1 VAWVGPSLRL
11 RAWELRGAA
20 SVARE
25 LPWVGCGSAAR
36 GRCEHHFALVAMCVL
51 TSISRDSTKAFAKL
65 AGLALVDAPPA
76 AVPSPLV
83 MEDDEVPADDD
94 VGGDC
99 FTPAR
104 STRKAVP
111 RVISNLRP
119 ARMLEGTSGVYL
131 LTNEEGVGVA
141 VFKPLD
147 EENLPVEA
155 STWAVTN
162 GMGHFRERAAFVVSD
177 EVLKGYSGVPD
188 TVIATV
194 KHEGWAGGEKRGSL
208 QRFVPASSDMS
219 DRGPA
224 NIPAEEVQKVGILDI
239 LLFNMDR
246 HEGNLLLCSKQEA
259 SQVLS
264 SKSLSLV
271 PIDHGLCL
279 PEIISQHAGPNHE
292 LLRSIYFVWQN
303 WPQARQPFSDTVRRL
318 LDRQLKDDLFRTVIA
333 NLVEDMGRNS
343 LTCGALTTLKIGA
356 MVLRN
361 AVKSGL
367 NLSEI
372 ANLVSTALAGLLQQS
387 WEKVDEEM
395 RKIVK
400 TEGQEKETQHSAAD
414 DNKQDAAAAG
424 EAVQKEMSVV
434 PYIGPSARQA
444 GASFTVSV
452 EDEDAMYPMWEM
464 RLLASLEKQLSV
476 LLSAHTAASAGNP
489 ASAAATSEHSE
500 DIKEAE
506 IKEGVEVDGGNH
518 DSSSSS
524 RLSNAELCVHD
535 RIQYLDDSDSAI
547 SADEDEGATSARTIT
562 TLRAPDRG
570 LEGNT
575 TRRRSHSSRFWG
587 SASFKPCYSRR
598 ARGRPMPRTDGRN
611 PRHRPAVAPAE
622 PMLRGRG
629 GRRDEM
635 MIRILLDQLES
646 KGTDRDNAGAAPNTA
661 SDCRR
666 YQGYGNGL
674 ADKTKVGKKDE
685 KKSAPSDAASIN
697 LLAPRVFKNVC
708 A

>member
-1 VAWVGPSLRL
+1 VR
-11 RAWELRGAA
+11 
-20 SVARE
+20 VAR
-25 LPWVGCGSAAR
+25 GC
-36 GRCEHHFALVAMCVL
+36 CEHHFTLVAMCVL
-51 TSISRDSTKAFAKL
+51 ASISREASPAALTKPEGVREASR
-65 AGLALVDAPPA
+65 
-76 AVPSPLV
+76 AVPSSLV
-83 MEDDEVPADDD
+83 LDEPREPAEE

-99 FTPAR
+99 FTPVR

-155 STWAVTN
+155 STWAVSN

-400 TEGQEKETQHSAAD
+400 TKETQAD
-414 DNKQDAAAAG
+414 DNKQGAAAAG
-424 EAVQKEMSVV
+424 EAVKEMAVV
-434 PYIGPSARQA
+434 PYNGPSARQA
-444 GASFTVSV
+444 GVSFNVSV

-464 RLLASLEKQLSV
+464 RILASLEKQLGV

-489 ASAAATSEHSE
+489 ASAAATSEHKE
-500 DIKEAE
+500 DMKEEE
-506 IKEGVEVDGGNH
+506 IKKGVEVDGG
-518 DSSSSS
+518 DLDSS
-524 RLSNAELCVHD
+524 RLSKAELSAHD
-535 RIQYLDDSDSAI
+535 RIQLLDDSDSAI
-547 SADEDEGATSARTIT
+547 SADEDEGARRLRT
-562 TLRAPDRG
+562 PDRG
-570 LEGNT
+570 LEGST
-575 TRRRSHSSRFWG
+575 TRRRSHSARFWG

-598 ARGRPMPRTDGRN
+598 ARGRPMPRT
-611 PRHRPAVAPAE
+611 AVAHAE
-622 PMLRGRG
+622 AMMRGRG
-629 GRRDEM
+629 GRRDEV
-635 MIRILLDQLES
+635 MIRILLDQLEI
-646 KGTDRDNAGAAPNTA
+646 KGTNRVEIKGTNRDNPGALAPNTA

-666 YQGYGNGL
+666 YQCYGNGL
-674 ADKTKVGKKDE
+674 GDKTKVGKKDE
-685 KKSAPSDAASIN
+685 EKSAPPHTASIN
-697 LLAPRVFKNVC
+697 LLAPRVFKDVC

>member
-1 VAWVGPSLRL
+1 
-11 RAWELRGAA
+11 
-20 SVARE
+20 
-25 LPWVGCGSAAR
+25 
-36 GRCEHHFALVAMCVL
+36 MCVL
-51 TSISRDSTKAFAKL
+51 ASISREASPAALTKPEGVREASR
-65 AGLALVDAPPA
+65 
-76 AVPSPLV
+76 AVPSSLV
-83 MEDDEVPADDD
+83 LDEPREPAEE

-99 FTPAR
+99 FTPVR

-155 STWAVTN
+155 STWAVSN

-395 RKIVK
+395 RKIIK
-400 TEGQEKETQHSAAD
+400 TEGQEKETQYSAAD

-424 EAVQKEMSVV
+424 EAVQTEMAVV
-434 PYIGPSARQA
+434 PYNGPSARQA
-444 GASFTVSV
+444 GASFNVSV

-464 RLLASLEKQLSV
+464 RLLASLEKQLGV

-489 ASAAATSEHSE
+489 ASAAATSEHTE

-518 DSSSSS
+518 SSSSS
-524 RLSNAELCVHD
+524 RLSKAEVCVHD

-547 SADEDEGATSARTIT
+547 SADEDEGARSARTIT
-562 TLRAPDRG
+562 ILPTQDRG
-570 LEGNT
+570 LEGST
-575 TRRRSHSSRFWG
+575 TRRRSHSARFWG

-598 ARGRPMPRTDGRN
+598 ARGLPMPRMDSRT

-622 PMLRGRG
+622 LRGRG

-646 KGTDRDNAGAAPNTA
+646 KGTDRENPGAVAPNTA

-685 KKSAPSDAASIN
+685 EKSAPSDA

>member
-1 VAWVGPSLRL
+1 
-11 RAWELRGAA
+11 
-20 SVARE
+20 
-25 LPWVGCGSAAR
+25 
-36 GRCEHHFALVAMCVL
+36 MCVL
-51 TSISRDSTKAFAKL
+51 ASISRDSTKAFAKL
-65 AGLALVDAPPA
+65 ALDDAPPA
-76 AVPSPLV
+76 SRVVPSPLV
-83 MEDDEVPADDD
+83 MEDGEAPAHDE

-99 FTPAR
+99 FTPVR

-259 SQVLS
+259 NQVLS

-356 MVLRN
+356 LVLRS

-400 TEGQEKETQHSAAD
+400 VQEKETQHSAADDTEGQEKETQHSAAD

-424 EAVQKEMSVV
+424 EAVQTEMAVV
-434 PYIGPSARQA
+434 PYNGPSARQA
-444 GASFTVSV
+444 GASFNVSV

-464 RLLASLEKQLSV
+464 RLLACLEKQLGV

-489 ASAAATSEHSE
+489 ASAAATSEHTE

-518 DSSSSS
+518 SSSSS
-524 RLSNAELCVHD
+524 RLSKAEVCVHD

-547 SADEDEGATSARTIT
+547 SADEDEGARSARTIT
-562 TLRAPDRG
+562 ILPTQDRG
-570 LEGNT
+570 LEGST
-575 TRRRSHSSRFWG
+575 TRRRSHSARFWG

-598 ARGRPMPRTDGRN
+598 ARGLPMPRMDSRT

-622 PMLRGRG
+622 LRGRG

-646 KGTDRDNAGAAPNTA
+646 KGTERDNPGTVAPNTA

-685 KKSAPSDAASIN
+685 EKSAPSDA